1 MPYAYGDGRWA
12 TGFAT
17 GPVYTSTWDHKMQAN
32 VGRYYGEDAL
42 YCGVPGV
49 NAPGANICRTA
60 YTSRASEYM
69 SEDGVMNY
77 YTASNIIKAARDKGL
92 IMNIKHC
99 FLNNQETNRQRIA
112 TFCNEQAIREIYLK
126 PFEGAL
132 TKGTGLG
139 IMTSY
144 NRIGLRYAAAHDRLA
159 FNVMRGEWNYKGLI
173 IDDALQ
179 GSNTDQYSNTAA
191 MILGGTEVFCLD
203 GGRGSQIRQLITGND
218 DGYLLQLCQKANKD
232 IMYAYAQSWMGDA
245 GRAAA
250 EKGDGSEVEEGP
262 KEMFKWW
269 KPVVWSIDGVIGAFA
284 LASIACFVIFTF
296 VKKVEPK
303 GSEENTDGGNA

>member
-1 MPYAYGDGRWA
+1 
-12 TGFAT
+12 
-17 GPVYTSTWDHKMQAN
+17 
-32 VGRYYGEDAL
+32 
-42 YCGVPGV
+42 
-49 NAPGANICRTA
+49 
-60 YTSRASEYM
+60 
-69 SEDGVMNY
+69 
-77 YTASNIIKAARDKGL
+77 
-92 IMNIKHC
+92 
-99 FLNNQETNRQRIA
+99 
-112 TFCNEQAIREIYLK
+112 
-126 PFEGAL
+126 
-132 TKGTGLG
+132 
-139 IMTSY
+139 MTSY

-159 FNVMRGEWNYKGLI
+159 FDVMRGEWNYKGLI
-173 IDDALQ
+173 IDDALT
-179 GSNTDQYSNTAA
+179 GGNNDSYSNTAA

-250 EKGDGSEVEEGP
+250 EAAEKGESGEVDEGP

-303 GSEENTDGGNA
+303 GSEENTEGGNA